1 MNIGFSFVSLANTQ
15 QKQLPKQEA
24 AGSIAMAPV
33 SSVETAGSVAS
44 SSTSSGSSF
53 SCVA

>member
-1 MNIGFSFVSLANTQ
+1 MNIGFSFVSFANAQ
-15 QKQLPKQEA
+15 HKQAPQQEA

-33 SSVETAGSVAS
+33 SSPETAGSVAS
-44 SSTSSGSSF
+44 SSSSGCSF